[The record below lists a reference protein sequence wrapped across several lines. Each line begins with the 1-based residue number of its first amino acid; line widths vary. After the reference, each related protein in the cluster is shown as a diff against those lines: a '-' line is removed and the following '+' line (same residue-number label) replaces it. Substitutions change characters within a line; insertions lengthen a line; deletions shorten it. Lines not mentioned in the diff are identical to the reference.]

1 MTQNANPLKN
11 YFRTAALHLKLPTGG
26 KHWPTGTIDIPPTG
40 EIPVLPMTAIDEIAY
55 RTPDAL
61 FNGSAVVNVIQSC
74 CPSIKNAWGAPSID
88 VTAILMAIRLASFGD
103 EMSLGS
109 TCPNCSTEGEY
120 TLSLQE
126 AMARLQ
132 IPAYDQ
138 PVNHGDLEIYFRPVL
153 YQSQNQINIKQFE
166 QQRIIMQVR
175 SSELPEEEQNRV
187 LSGALKEITK
197 LTIEILTAN
206 IAAIRTPTALVT
218 ESEHIEE
225 FVRNCDRKLYNR
237 IRDHAMQL
245 RQDSE
250 IPPLSVTCDN
260 CQHQYSQ
267 PVVLD
272 PTSFFESA
280 S

>member
-153 YQSQNQINIKQFE
+153 YQSQNQINIKKFE

-175 SSELPEEEQNRV
+175 SSELPAEEQNRV